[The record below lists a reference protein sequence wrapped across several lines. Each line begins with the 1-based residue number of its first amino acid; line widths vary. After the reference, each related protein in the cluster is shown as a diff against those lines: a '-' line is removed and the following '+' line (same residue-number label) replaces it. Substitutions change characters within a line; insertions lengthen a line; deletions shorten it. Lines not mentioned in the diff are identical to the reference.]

1 MASLE
6 YSISD
11 LHTLLELNIRNSM
24 SLNNRS
30 DLHNIAVQNKNYILQ
45 QGNPVYNKL
54 YKNMKMSTL
63 TDHINKSGGSVKKLW
78 DIEEH
83 DYDYIIDDGQIEER
97 NLLSSMSYNKPR
109 VLNPYSN
116 RSNLNKYQ
124 PYFKPTGRIS
134 DFAVAHSTGMVGLKM
149 PSRSIIDTTIGYSD
163 YYNDK
168 DLNCVTV
175 IVDVGKNS
183 TVRINEDFLN
193 KDGCKI
199 YKIIYLIRDYAI
211 LTLDRKFDIDG
222 KDNGINIIETNVV
235 QFPGSTFNY
244 NVQGEGSKHNQD
256 LMYVDVY
263 DKCKTNIEGKFY
275 LYDDFVNNSIV
286 DVHHIGQESTSRVD
300 IRSIVDD
307 KSHSSFIGN
316 ITVDKEAVDTD
327 AQLVNKNL
335 LLSNTATAITEPQ
348 LDINTKEITCSHGC
362 TVSNVDKEQL
372 YFLESRGIETNMA
385 EETLKQCFLTM

>member
-1 MASLE
+1 
-6 YSISD
+6 
-11 LHTLLELNIRNSM
+11 
-24 SLNNRS
+24 
-30 DLHNIAVQNKNYILQ
+30 
-45 QGNPVYNKL
+45 
-54 YKNMKMSTL
+54 
-63 TDHINKSGGSVKKLW
+63 
-78 DIEEH
+78 
-83 DYDYIIDDGQIEER
+83 
-97 NLLSSMSYNKPR
+97 

-183 TVRINEDFLN
+183 TIRINEDFLN

-199 YKIIYLIRDYAI
+199 YKIIYLVRDYAI
-211 LTLDRKFDIDG
+211 LTLDRKFEIDG
-222 KDNGINIIETNVV
+222 KDKGINIIETNVV

-275 LYDDFVNNSIV
+275 LYDNFVNNSIV
-286 DVHHIGQESTSRVD
+286 DVHHIGQGSISRVD
-300 IRSIVDD
+300 VRSIVDD
-307 KSHSSFIGN
+307 KSHSSFLGS
-316 ITVDKEAVDTD
+316 ITVDKEATDTD

-335 LLSNTATAITEPQ
+335 LLSNNATAITEPQ

>member
-6 YSISD
+6 YSISE
-11 LHTLLELNIRNSM
+11 LHTLLELHIRNSM

-30 DLHNIAVQNKNYILQ
+30 DLHDIAVQNKNYILQ

-54 YKNMKMSTL
+54 YKNMKLSTL
-63 TDHINKSGGSVKKLW
+63 TDHINQSGGNVKKLW
-78 DIEEH
+78 DIEDH
-83 DYDYIIDDGQIEER
+83 NYDYIIDDGQIEEK
-97 NLLSSMSYNKPR
+97 NMLSSMSYNKPR

-183 TVRINEDFLN
+183 TIRINEDFLN

-199 YKIIYLIRDYAI
+199 YKIIYLVRDYAI
-211 LTLDRKFDIDG
+211 LTLDRKFEIDG
-222 KDNGINIIETNVV
+222 KDKGINIIETNVV

-275 LYDDFVNNSIV
+275 LYDNFVNNSIV
-286 DVHHIGQESTSRVD
+286 DVHHIGQGSISRVD
-300 IRSIVDD
+300 VRSIVDD
-307 KSHSSFIGN
+307 KSHSSFLGS
-316 ITVDKEAVDTD
+316 ITVDKEATDTD

-335 LLSNTATAITEPQ
+335 LLSNNATAITEPQ

>member
-6 YSISD
+6 CSISE
-11 LHTLLELNIRNSM
+11 LHTLLELHIRNSM

-30 DLHNIAVQNKNYILQ
+30 DLHDIAVQNKNYILQ

-54 YKNMKMSTL
+54 YKNMKLSTL
-63 TDHINKSGGSVKKLW
+63 TDHINQSGSNVKKLW
-78 DIEEH
+78 DIEDH
-83 DYDYIIDDGQIEER
+83 NYDYIIDDGQIEEK
-97 NLLSSMSYNKPR
+97 NMLSSMSYNKPR

-183 TVRINEDFLN
+183 TIRINEDFLN

-199 YKIIYLIRDYAI
+199 YKIIYLVRDYAI
-211 LTLDRKFDIDG
+211 LTLDRKFEIDG
-222 KDNGINIIETNVV
+222 KDKGINIIETNVV

-275 LYDDFVNNSIV
+275 LYDNFVNNSIV
-286 DVHHIGQESTSRVD
+286 DVHHIGQGSISRVD
-300 IRSIVDD
+300 VRSIVDD
-307 KSHSSFIGN
+307 KSHSSFLGS
-316 ITVDKEAVDTD
+316 ITVDKEAIDTD

-335 LLSNTATAITEPQ
+335 LLSNNATAITEPQ

>member
-256 LMYVDVY
+256 LMYVEVY